1 MMTDQPSQ
9 LAPDLGL
16 TSHTIT
22 VLLVDD
28 QRVVGDVVG
37 HLLADQKDISF
48 HYISDPKLLVK
59 TAAETNPTI
68 ILQDLVMPGVDG
80 LQLVRYLRGDPRT
93 REIPIIVLSSREDPQ
108 TKADAFMQGAN
119 DYLVKLPDK
128 IELVARIRYHSQ
140 AYINKLERDEAFRA
154 LRDSQEQL
162 AQSNIA
168 LQRLVAVDGLT
179 GIANRRR
186 FDEFIDTE
194 WKRARRLQMPI
205 SVVLSDIDHFKFY
218 NDTYG
223 HLNGDICLKKVAGAF
238 AETLKRPADLA
249 ARYGGEEFVMVLPDT
264 DNDGAMHIAEAVR
277 ANVEALQMPH
287 AKSSASNVVTVSMG
301 VATLVPQDEAGSKQL
316 TEAADKALYTA
327 KESGRN
333 RVERAATGC

>member
-1 MMTDQPSQ
+1 MMSDRPSQ
-9 LAPDLGL
+9 LAPELGL

-37 HLLADQKDISF
+37 HLLDDQVDIKF
-48 HYISDPKLLVK
+48 HYISDPKLLLK
-59 TAAETNPTI
+59 TTLETNPTI

-80 LQLVRYLRGDPRT
+80 LQLVRYLRADART

-140 AYINKLERDEAFRA
+140 AYIHKLERDEAFRA
-154 LRDSQEQL
+154 LRESQEQL

-194 WKRARRLQMPI
+194 WKRARRLQTPI

-223 HLNGDICLKKVAGAF
+223 HLNGDICLKKVAAAF

-264 DNDGAMHIAEAVR
+264 PADGAAQIAEAVR

-287 AKSSASNVVTVSMG
+287 AKSSVSNVVTLSLG
-301 VATLVPQDEAGSKQL
+301 VATMIPHDDSASKQL
-316 TEAADKALYTA
+316 TEAADKALYAA
-327 KESGRN
+327 KETGRN
-333 RVERAATGC
+333 RVVRSTSSC